1 MTAILL
7 PFSTKI
13 IAPQSLTANITSSK
27 LEVLG
32 SNTMSLQINWGTN
45 VSNNTGT
52 ALNTIGATVTV
63 QVSEDGILFIPKVE
77 IPTYTLS
84 TVSGF
89 QLILTDT
96 IRERY
101 VNLLITANSVTSGSI
116 EADVSFQKA

>member
-1 MTAILL
+1 MTAVLL
-7 PFSTKI
+7 PFSSKI
-13 IAPQSLTANITSSK
+13 VTPQSLTANITSSV

-45 VSNNTGT
+45 VKNNTGT
-52 ALNTIGATVTV
+52 ALNTTGATVTV
-63 QVSEDGILFIPKVE
+63 QVSEDGIQFSPKVE
-77 IPTYTLS
+77 IPAFTLS
-84 TVSGF
+84 SVSGS